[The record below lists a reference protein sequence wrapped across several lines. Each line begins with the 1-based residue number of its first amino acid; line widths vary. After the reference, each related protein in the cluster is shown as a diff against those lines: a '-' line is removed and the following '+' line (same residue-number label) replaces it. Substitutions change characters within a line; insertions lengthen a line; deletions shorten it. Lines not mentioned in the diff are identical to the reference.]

1 MKNKDLK
8 EFFDELYYGHDITFE
23 HKTTKYF
30 IEHSMSGLELYQLE
44 NGEEGTLVDSLS
56 CKNKDEL
63 INNFLNQ
70 KMLPNN
76 QSILD
81 VFNEIKIIDIE

>member
-1 MKNKDLK
+1 MTIK
-8 EFFDELYYGHDITFE
+8 ELFDELYYGHDISFE
-23 HKTTKYF
+23 YKTKKYF
-30 IEHSMSGLELYQLE
+30 IEHSMSGLELFQLK
-44 NGEEGTLVDSLS
+44 NDEEGTLVDNLL
-56 CKNKDEL
+56 CENKDEL
-63 INNFLNQ
+63 INNFLNK